1 MDVEYLP
8 LKIKIFLWQ
17 ICNDKIQS
25 AEQLRKRNWTGPLEC
40 KLCGEL
46 ESTEHI
52 FLHCVVAN
60 FCWNIIRDALGWAAR
75 PVCMEDLWDKLVEG
89 TNDKNRNFVYLL
101 GCLAWS
107 LWLTKN
113 DFVFNDVLIASP
125 DVSVFRTISFM
136 QKWKILN
143 KERNQTWIVE
153 AMHKRKAQIASSR
166 TED

>member
-1 MDVEYLP
+1 
-8 LKIKIFLWQ
+8 
-17 ICNDKIQS
+17 
-25 AEQLRKRNWTGPLEC
+25 
-40 KLCGEL
+40 
-46 ESTEHI
+46 
-52 FLHCVVAN
+52 
-60 FCWNIIRDALGWAAR
+60 
-75 PVCMEDLWDKLVEG
+75 MEDLWDKLVEG
-89 TNDKNRNFVYLL
+89 TNDTNKNFVYLL

-107 LWLTKN
+107 LWLIRN